1 MSPNNTLCAYPMT
14 VRKTGAAAGAGA
26 GAEAAYSNPIIP
38 LSRSCPVSQRQR
50 NPFCRIQT
58 EINVKQNPIQ
68 FQSHPRAH
76 RKSRVREGAREARE
90 YNFIFITDLELL
102 CNVIELPDDICG
114 PCSVRP
120 PSLSLSLHG
129 TCTVNKNGLKLLN
142 PILNSL
148 IYHLI
153 IL

>member
-1 MSPNNTLCAYPMT
+1 MT
-14 VRKTGAAAGAGA
+14 VRETGAAAGAGA

-76 RKSRVREGAREARE
+76 RKSGVRERERAKQG
-90 YNFIFITDLELL
+90 N
-102 CNVIELPDDICG
+102 
-114 PCSVRP
+114 
-120 PSLSLSLHG
+120 
-129 TCTVNKNGLKLLN
+129 
-142 PILNSL
+142 
-148 IYHLI
+148 I
-153 IL
+153 ILFL